1 MKKEF
6 NTEADIRN
14 FKNKVLLYPKKL
26 LLEIQRMAD
35 DGKREWAIEN
45 HIKTNYKGTLGV
57 ATPPTIGTWLDWYEA
72 KKRISLATGVVIEP
86 TRTEMAITEKTEVMD
101 VAKEHRAILDN
112 GTDITNKKELLE
124 RLIRKCIQR
133 MKHVESI
140 QEMEGTTASLEA
152 VVGHYL
158 REIHNMVQT
167 QLKLSGELAEESNAH
182 VTEMINTQL
191 YRLIQIVFLSINQYA
206 PDKADLLKEDI
217 FKKLNEEK
225 TLAEIIS
232 TIAS

>member
-14 FKNKVLLYPKKL
+14 YKSKVLLLPKKL
-26 LLEIQRMAD
+26 LMALNQMID
-35 DGKREWAIEN
+35 DGKREWALEN
-45 HIKTNYKGTLGV
+45 FIKANYKGTLGV
-57 ATPPTIGTWLDWYEA
+57 PTPPTLGTYIDWYEA
-72 KKRISLATGVVIEP
+72 RKKISIASGMIIEP
-86 TRTEMAITEKTEVMD
+86 TRTEMAINEKTELID
-101 VAKEHRAILDN
+101 VVKEHKDILNN

-133 MKHVESI
+133 MKHVETI

-182 VTEMINTQL
+182 VTEMINASLYKLTQL
-191 YRLIQIVFLSINQYA
+191 FFVVVMNEAPEKVEKIKARFYDELKNQQ
-206 PDKADLLKEDI
+206 DLATALKDM
-217 FKKLNEEK
+217 L
-225 TLAEIIS
+225 
-232 TIAS
+232 

>member
-6 NTEADIRN
+6 NTDADIRN
-14 FKNKVLLYPKKL
+14 FKSKIFLLPKKL
-26 LLEIQRMAD
+26 QLEIQQLAD

-45 HIKTNYKGTLGV
+45 HIKANYKGTLGTP
-57 ATPPTIGTWLDWYEA
+57 TPPTIGTWLDWYEA
-72 KKRISLATGVVIEP
+72 KKKISAASGVVIEP
-86 TRTEMAITEKTEVMD
+86 TRTEVAIVEKSEVAN
-101 VAKEHRAILDN
+101 VAQAHRDLLNN

-124 RLIRKCIQR
+124 KLIRKCIQR
-133 MKHVESI
+133 MKHIESI

-182 VTEMINTQL
+182 VTEMINANLYKLTQL
-191 YRLIQIVFLSINQYA
+191 FFVVVMNEAPEKVEQIKARFYEELKNQQDIA
-206 PDKADLLKEDI
+206 TALKDV
-217 FKKLNEEK
+217 
-225 TLAEIIS
+225 T
-232 TIAS
+232 